1 MKPTRRDVS
10 IANLAKARDAIRRQ
24 SDADRAAAAERRE
37 EDPAAVLARR
47 DRYRTK
53 PVETTAREAVDL
65 PVHGRGGA
73 SWLFGGGT

>member
-24 SDADRAAAAERRE
+24 SDADRAAAAERRK

-53 PVETTAREAVDL
+53 PVDAPVRAEAAV

-73 SWLFGGGT
+73 SWLFGGGN